1 MYGRR
6 YVEADPRFIFEKM
19 NSTEGLK
26 LIKLPLWFSPEIKK
40 GEKERKREREREKR
54 PNKWQRKD
62 SCLWPMLL

>member
-40 GEKERKREREREKR
+40 GEKERKREREREATK
-54 PNKWQRKD
+54 
-62 SCLWPMLL
+62 